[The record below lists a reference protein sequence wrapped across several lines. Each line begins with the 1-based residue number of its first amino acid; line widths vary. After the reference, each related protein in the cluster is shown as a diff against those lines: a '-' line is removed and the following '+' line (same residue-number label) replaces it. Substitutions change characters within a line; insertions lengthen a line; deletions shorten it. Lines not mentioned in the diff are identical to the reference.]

1 MKLNKNY
8 KRELQLTML
17 DMIKDIDALCKK
29 HNIEYYI
36 AYGSCIG
43 AVRHKGFIP
52 WDDDFD
58 ITMTDD
64 NYFKFLDICEKELD
78 KNKYYVQTPEKE
90 EKYYL
95 SFAKIRNIQTT
106 LIEEKNS
113 DIDITYG
120 VYIDVFPLVGVPDN
134 KLKKQLLKINRA
146 FMLSSNIN
154 VINNKILKTI
164 FNLLLRIFGRK
175 RILKYT
181 TKRCFKYKCSEC
193 KEIVSIAD
201 GDGFEKNIIN
211 KDVLGKPKYVP
222 FEDIYLPI
230 PEGYDTYL
238 TNIYGDYMQIPS
250 KEQIKKSEHIP
261 YFIDLNMP
269 YSEYKKKGK

>member
-1 MKLNKNY
+1 
-8 KRELQLTML
+8 ML
-17 DMIKDIDALCKK
+17 DMIKDIDVLCKK
-29 HNIEYYI
+29 YDIKYYI

-58 ITMTDD
+58 ISMTDD
-64 NYFKFLDICEKELD
+64 NYFKFLSICEKELD
-78 KNKYYVQTPEKE
+78 KEKYYVQTYEKE

-120 VYIDVFPLVGVPDN
+120 VYIDVFPLVGVPKN
-134 KLKKQLLKINRA
+134 KFKRLLLKVNRA

-154 VINNKILKTI
+154 VINNKFLRFV
-164 FNLLLRIFGRK
+164 FNLLLKTFGRK
-175 RILKYT
+175 RLLKYA
-181 TKRCFKYKCSEC
+181 TKRCFKYKCSDCREV
-193 KEIVSIAD
+193 VSIAD
-201 GDGFEKNIIN
+201 GDGFEKNIID
-211 KDVLGKPKYVP
+211 KSVLGNYKYVP
-222 FEDIYLPI
+222 FEDTYLPI

-238 TNIYGDYMQIPS
+238 RNIYGDYMQIPS
-250 KEQIKKSEHIP
+250 PEQIKKSEHTP
-261 YFIDLNMP
+261 YFLDLNLP
-269 YSEYKKKGK
+269 YSEYKKKRGKNI